1 MAWGILSKEWE
12 VVLRPP
18 SQTKR
23 DVWRPSQL
31 RLLVAVML
39 KVGWHN
45 VNLRSHITIWSSQ
58 ISMRNHT
65 RKRHVM
71 LLRSACNTT
80 LWKPQRNAWMSTQ
93 ATRRANTRS
102 IEKQTQQWMSI
113 RWWSKSRSVSQ
124 RIWDNIEPV
133 RKPRWPN
140 LLILLLLF
148 PISPLL
154 TCSKNKGIISR
165 TQLLQKAVDL
175 THRHSKEMEEA
186 ENRHPHMSKSQSSQA
201 ASRLK
206 TQNMRLS

>member
-12 VVLRPP
+12 VVLQPP

-45 VNLRSHITIWSSQ
+45 VNSRSHITIWSSRT
-58 ISMRNHT
+58 SMRNRT
-65 RKRHVM
+65 RKRHEM
-71 LLRSACNTT
+71 LLRSACSTI
-80 LWKPQRNAWMSTQ
+80 LWKPQRNAWMSTR
-93 ATRRANTRS
+93 ATCSPNTHNT
-102 IEKQTQQWMSI
+102 EKQTLQWMSI
-113 RWWSKSRSVSQ
+113 RWWSKFRSESQ
-124 RIWDNIEPV
+124 RIWDSIELV
-133 RKPRWPN
+133 HKPRWPSP
-140 LLILLLLF
+140 LILLLLF

-165 TQLLQKAVDL
+165 TQLLQRAVDL

-186 ENRHPHMSKSQSSQA
+186 ENRLPHMSKSQSSQA

-206 TQNMRLS
+206 TENMRLS